1 MTDYS
6 KLSPITPEI
15 RRRVARADKNDTVPA
30 SVPVSEVPPGVFIE
44 AVDPDG
50 PAARA
55 GIAPGETLLS
65 INDNP
70 VRDTIDYYFHGAEE
84 EVELLIEGRD
94 GRRRTIAIEKKNP
107 EEQLGLELRQFTTQQ
122 CGCNCV
128 FCFVHQLPDHMRK
141 SLYIKDEDY
150 RLSFMQ
156 GSYVTGITLKDSD
169 LQRIAE
175 QRLTPLYI
183 SVHAIREDLRRW
195 LLGVKKAR
203 PILDLL
209 HFFRD
214 NRIQVHT
221 QIVLCPEHND
231 GEELDRTL
239 GTLMDLHPTVQSVAI
254 VPLGMTK
261 WRDGLPDMPP
271 VTPQYARRFIRELTP
286 RLRTIAE
293 QYGEPLVLL
302 ADEWYLIAGRKAP
315 SYSAYPDLPQ
325 LENGVGMVYHF
336 YKDFAEA
343 RRVLRTNRP
352 EKPWRV
358 GAVTSTLSVPVLER
372 VKTLCAEHHIEVV
385 PLPTVNTVFGETI
398 HVTGLL
404 CAEDIQR
411 TLENN
416 PGFDQYLLP
425 GNCVRKYDQRF
436 LDGVTLEQIRQRTG
450 LRIDPVLGGA
460 LDFVETI
467 LEAAVGY
474 EHEPVQDHAFL
485 LPHWSNS

>member
-6 KLSPITPEI
+6 KLPPITPEI

-30 SVPVSEVPPGVFIE
+30 SVPVSEAPPGVVIE
-44 AVDPDG
+44 SVAPQS
-50 PAARA
+50 PAAEA
-55 GIAPGETLLS
+55 GIRVGEKLVS
-65 INDNP
+65 INGHP
-70 VRDTIDYYFHGAEE
+70 IRDTIDYFFHGAEE
-84 EVELLIEGRD
+84 DVALVIESPGGAQRTVE
-94 GRRRTIAIEKKNP
+94 IEKETP
-107 EEQLGLELRQFTTQQ
+107 EESLGLELSQFTTQQ

-150 RLSFMQ
+150 RLSFLQ

-169 LQRIAE
+169 LARIAD
-175 QRLTPLYI
+175 QRLSPLYI

-203 PILDLL
+203 PVMELL
-209 HFFRD
+209 EFFRD
-214 NRIQVHT
+214 NRLQLHT

-231 GEELDRTL
+231 GKELDRTL
-239 GTLMDLHPTVQSVAI
+239 GTLMDFHPTVQSVAI
-254 VPLGMTK
+254 VPIGMTK
-261 WRDGLPDMPP
+261 WRDGLPEMPP
-271 VTPQYARRFIRELTP
+271 VTPQYARNFIRQLTP

-293 QYGEPLVLL
+293 QYGEPLVML

-315 SYSAYPDLPQ
+315 SYSQYPDLPQ

-336 YKDFAEA
+336 YKDFAKA
-343 RRVLRTNRP
+343 RRTIQENRP
-352 EKPWRV
+352 QKPWRV
-358 GAVTSTLSVPVLER
+358 AAVTSTLSVPVLER
-372 VKTLCAEHHIEVV
+372 VRTLCAENNIEVV
-385 PLPTVNTVFGETI
+385 PLPTTNTVFGETI

-411 TLENN
+411 TIEQN

-425 GNCVRKYDQRF
+425 GNCLRKEDERF
-436 LDGVTLEQIRQRTG
+436 LDGVTLTELRHRTG
-450 LRIDPVLGGA
+450 VRIDPVLGGS

-467 LEAAVGY
+467 LAPASGY
-474 EHEPVQDHAFL
+474 DHQPVRDHAFL